1 MLFEQPKELFI
12 DIIHDLVERIQN
24 NKLITTLIMSSLS
37 HRIF

>member
-12 DIIHDLVERIQN
+12 DIFHDLVVRIQN